1 MMYFSTCILLASV
14 LRVAQAATNLTLLA
28 LVPLGNMD
36 LNVTNCL
43 DLGEELVLAAKI
55 AAQGI
60 NDNPN
65 ILAGYNLQIVE
76 ADTDQCSSQ
85 SIATA
90 LGSFVNFTTNKEL
103 NVVGI
108 IGLVCPSA
116 LLALSPIASLSTVN
130 ILHITSSTAS
140 PNIVANSR
148 KGKIGTLYQVA
159 PSSTV
164 FNKAVVAL
172 MKNESWAS
180 ISVIRRTDSVNMEHD
195 YIGSDFQKKIGME
208 SGLDI
213 AVYSETASGLARFVQ
228 NIQRSGKRIIYS
240 SVINTEAQELLC
252 KAYLTNV
259 TWPNY
264 LWIFHDYSIED
275 LLQAATNECSILEMQ
290 EALEGVLLIHHD
302 IDSDSSRGI
311 DYVNYTYGEYST
323 LYSEKL
329 QDITSQPTCNKEPQI
344 LSANALHDSVLAFAD
359 ALNRSLD
366 METNNSH
373 LSCLGNLEV
382 CEATTKVN
390 TNLQRVSFSGA
401 GGDISFNDETH
412 ELIANSKVNIYQV
425 ENGELSL
432 LARFDGMFIQFATS
446 LNISYTFDSIIV
458 RLPLALPIITL
469 VLVVLCIIA
478 TIFTFIF
485 FIHYRNSPDIK
496 ATSPLISYIILFS
509 CFLLYASVLA
519 TAMRYGFATGQ
530 LYAQLC
536 ASEQFFF
543 TVGVQLIFASLCVR
557 LLRVS
562 RIFFKYTPIGVGW
575 SDKVLALYIGAIVL
589 VTVFCM
595 IVWLAIG
602 EFSVG
607 ESVDFIPNGDP
618 PHFEVELSCKAMRQP
633 LFLSLVLGYTG
644 LFMVLV
650 LILAI
655 KTRKVSID
663 VFKDTKSV
671 NIFVF
676 CSVGILALFVP
687 LSYITETLTG
697 KITLILSYL
706 FRVTSGLVVAISCVS
721 LLFIPKIYLALF
733 PSSRPR
739 SKSVGNRSSSFCR
752 SGEIQT
758 SLSVKHSK
766 TSCA

>member
-1 MMYFSTCILLASV
+1 MYFGACILLALV
-14 LRVAQAATNLTLLA
+14 LQVSQAATNLTLLA

-36 LNVTNCL
+36 RNVTNCL
-43 DLGEELVLAAKI
+43 DLGEELIPAAKI
-55 AAQGI
+55 AAQRI

-76 ADTDQCSSQ
+76 ADTDQCSSP

-90 LGSFVNFTTNKEL
+90 LGSFVKFTTDKEL

-108 IGLVCPSA
+108 IGLMCPSA
-116 LLALSPIASLSTVN
+116 LLGLSPIASLSTID

-140 PNIVANSR
+140 PSIITNSR
-148 KGKIGTLYQVA
+148 KGEIGRLYQVA

-164 FNKAVVAL
+164 FNQAVVAL

-180 ISVIRRTDSVNMEHD
+180 ISVIRYTDSVSTEHD
-195 YIGSDFQKKIGME
+195 YIGSDFQRRIGME

-213 AVYSETASGLARFVQ
+213 TVYSESASGLARFVQ
-228 NIQRSGKRIIYS
+228 NVKTSGMRIIYT
-240 SVINTEAQELLC
+240 SVIKSEAQELLC
-252 KAYLTNV
+252 RAYLTNV

-264 LWIFHDYSIED
+264 LWIFHDYSIEN
-275 LLQAATNECSILEMQ
+275 LLQATNTGECSILMMQ
-290 EALEGVLLIHHD
+290 KALEGVLLIHHD
-302 IDSDSSRGI
+302 INSDSSRDI
-311 DYVNYTYGEYST
+311 DYVNYNYGEYST
-323 LYSEKL
+323 LYNEKL
-329 QDITSQPTCNKEPQI
+329 QNITSQPICNKEPQI
-344 LSANALHDSVLAFAD
+344 LSANALHDSVIAFAD
-359 ALNRSLD
+359 ALDRSLV
-366 METNNSH
+366 METNI
-373 LSCLGNLEV
+373 SCLGDLGDLEV

-390 TNLQRVSFSGA
+390 TNLQRVDFSGA
-401 GGDISFNDETH
+401 GGDISFNNKTH
-412 ELIANSKVNIYQV
+412 ELIANSRVNIYQV
-425 ENGELSL
+425 NDGKLSI
-432 LARFDGMFIQFATS
+432 LAQFDGAIINFTAS
-446 LNISYTFDSIIV
+446 LNISYTFDSVIV
-458 RLPLALPIITL
+458 RLPLALPVITL
-469 VLVVLCIIA
+469 VIVALCIIA
-478 TIFTFIF
+478 TIITLVI
-485 FIHYRNSPDIK
+485 FIHYRNSPNIK

-509 CFLLYASVLA
+509 CFLLYASVSA
-519 TAMRYGFATGQ
+519 TATRYGFATGQ
-530 LYAQLC
+530 VYAHLC

-562 RIFFKYTPIGVGW
+562 RIFFNYNPMGVGW
-575 SDKVLALYIGAIVL
+575 SDKVLALYIGTIVL
-589 VTVFCM
+589 VTVFLM
-595 IVWLAIG
+595 VVWLAIG

-607 ESVDFIPNGDP
+607 KSVDFIPDDDP
-618 PHFEVELSCKAMRQP
+618 PHYEVELSCNAMIQP

-650 LILAI
+650 MILAI

-687 LSYITETLTG
+687 LSYITEYLNG
-697 KITLILSYL
+697 RIALILSYL
-706 FRVTSGLVVAISCVS
+706 FRVTSVIVVAVLCVC

-739 SKSVGNRSSSFCR
+739 SKSVGNRSSSFGR
-752 SGEIQT
+752 SGEIQV
-758 SLSVKHSK
+758 SSSVKPSII
-766 TSCA
+766 